1 MGIEFDGFYYNS
13 LADLTAHLE
22 GLKGQEREDAL
33 AVLNAQKNTGLL
45 ETTSPELGMTS
56 EDPDYIIDP
65 DTGAITTTEELASQF
80 DSSDFDYEDD
90 VELDLGLD
98 PVAPEVI
105 VGPDSVQ
112 FDFTDVEVEP
122 EFEFDEQWIE
132 DEATAKANLE
142 KAEFDAARIE
152 AAAIAY
158 GEQQAQDNNDA
169 IEGYLDKAES
179 EVILGAPQGYYSGDE
194 GQVVQEATDTAI
206 SSAENALTLAE
217 ETGTQEQKD
226 RAQELLDRAKEQ
238 QSNQIILGEPIEDA
252 PLEEDAD
259 AVFAEMDAEMAGEV
273 TVTGQDL
280 WANGAKD
287 KDATYYVDE
296 EGGYHKVL
304 ADGEEETLSE
314 KQIGQIQAKVT
325 AGATLPDWTQ
335 PQDPQADYP
344 EPSQESYLPD
354 SVKQA
359 IADEENALAMAQK
372 LNAMGAP
379 ELLDALKA
387 EQAAEEAAETARENA
402 EGRLAVEAAFA
413 ANETLGD
420 GDSILSEYYV
430 DGELA
435 TGEALDTYQELDIAL
450 AEARAQKEE
459 IETFLAEEVSEGI
472 DLDGD
477 GIDDETISGTQE
489 ENLEGTEQG
498 QLLDEQLEALTQLE
512 EDLLERAGMPEA
524 SLEKMKDLEK
534 ALTTAGGDP
543 EAKAMQSFWTNASKY
558 DPKAQFRFKVII
570 GGGDAQASVDATTG
584 ATKGAV
590 GMALQDALGKKG
602 SDNPTDD
609 PYNDIPDDTN
619 GSVWYAKSVDKPTIQ
634 FAKFAEGFHIMGNF
648 VSQVEP
654 LVEIPTFPPINMTLI
669 DPSYPNA
676 TRKLLRWLRR
686 SGYNDTQAKNT
697 NDLLDIT
704 PNMAFMASIGD
715 VQIQQLDS
723 DGKVLEIWWLQEAYP
738 AEINFGK
745 LDYSSTDFVEI
756 GITWVFK
763 SVMVQMMA
771 HGAEEEFKYFQNY
784 VAPKRPGAGEA
795 RSCGDRYLEE
805 TKGTEPWA
813 DWISGLDDSDKC
825 AKAAAAAVAE
835 AVTPETE
842 TNN

>member
-98 PVAPEVI
+98 PTAPDI
-105 VGPDSVQ
+105 TIAPDPVQ

-252 PLEEDAD
+252 PLEESGD
-259 AVFAEMDAEMAGEV
+259 
-273 TVTGQDL
+273 VTGQDL
-280 WANGAKD
+280 WAEGAKD
-287 KDATYYVDE
+287 KDATYFVDD
-296 EGGYHKVL
+296 EGNYHKLL
-304 ADGEEETLSE
+304 ADGEEEALSE
-314 KQIGQIQAKVT
+314 KQVAQIKAKADSGSVLSDWEDNNDT
-325 AGATLPDWTQ
+325 DTSGGGDDYAGTTPEEYKLQMAGALSAAGGVNDVG
-335 PQDPQADYP
+335 
-344 EPSQESYLPD
+344 
-354 SVKQA
+354 SVA
-359 IADEENALAMAQK
+359 T
-372 LNAMGAP
+372 GAP
-379 ELLDALKA
+379 ELLDKIKA
-387 EQAAEEAAETARENA
+387 EQAARDAADAQLEGQATAGAEELLTYDTDPNDDEKGRENIVA
-402 EGRLAVEAAFA
+402 DLYDD
-413 ANETLGD
+413 T
-420 GDSILSEYYV
+420 
-430 DGELA
+430 GELVV
-435 TGEALDTYQELDIAL
+435 GESLDTYQEIDAALD
-450 AEARAQKEE
+450 EARAQKEE
-459 IETFLAEEVSEGI
+459 IEAFLAEEVSEGI

-784 VAPKRPGAGEA
+784 VAPKRPGAGGA
-795 RSCGDRYLEE
+795 RSCTDRYLEE

-835 AVTPETE
+835 AATPETE